1 VSGAT
6 PEELDRVYEAFGI
19 HPLSV
24 EDVHSEV
31 RPKTEEFDDHTF
43 VLLKTAFLRPGE
55 TTFSEEIHTQA
66 VGLFVGSDW
75 LVTMSTEDVRPVERV
90 WEMVAREDGRMLRR
104 GPDFTAYRVIDGIV
118 DQYFDGLDRIED
130 QIETVEEDVTTET
143 NVETLEAINRVRR
156 DCCRSENSSGP
167 RGRPWATSPAAT
179 PTRFRR
185 RPRST
190 IETCTTTS
198 SNSWT

>member
-1 VSGAT
+1 VTVEVVVYASGRTTTYADLGDADLATARDATGTTWVRVSGAT

-118 DQYFDGLDRIED
+118 EQYFDGL
-130 QIETVEEDVTTET
+130 TG
-143 NVETLEAINRVRR
+143 
-156 DCCRSENSSGP
+156 SK
-167 RGRPWATSPAAT
+167 
-179 PTRFRR
+179 TR
-185 RPRST
+185 
-190 IETCTTTS
+190 
-198 SNSWT
+198 